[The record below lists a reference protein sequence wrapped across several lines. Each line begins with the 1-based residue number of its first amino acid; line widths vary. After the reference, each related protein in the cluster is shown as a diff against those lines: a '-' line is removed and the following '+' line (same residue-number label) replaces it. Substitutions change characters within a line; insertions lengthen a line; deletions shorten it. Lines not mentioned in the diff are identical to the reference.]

1 MAATSYPFNTPHVR
15 VRSSRLG
22 AGLSALAL
30 ALVWAVPATQARAQ
44 EVAQVVSIQPRM
56 ITITQ
61 QQCRQVTVQ
70 AQNTGSTAG
79 MVVGGVAGA
88 LLGSQIGG
96 GSGRTAATAAGAIGG
111 AMVGNHLGG
120 QQGGAQQQTVCENVP
135 VTVQQGEIITFSFRG
150 RTFTQAFE

>member
-1 MAATSYPFNTPHVR
+1 MSVTFKRSRTVSAPQPPRAAR
-15 VRSSRLG
+15 
-22 AGLSALAL
+22 AGWSAAAVAL
-30 ALVWAVPATQARAQ
+30 TLTVPTLHAQAQ
-44 EVAQVVSIQPRM
+44 EVAQVVSVQPRM
-56 ITITQ
+56 VTVQQ
-61 QQCRQVTVQ
+61 QQCRQVMVQ
-70 AQNTGSTAG
+70 GQNTGSTAG

-120 QQGGAQQQTVCENVP
+120 QQGAPQQQTVCENVP